1 MDATYKTCKLSLPLF
16 FLIVRTNVGY
26 SVIAEFI
33 VQHEDSQCIAEA
45 LGLLHAQWDVNE
57 ITVVNF
63 MIDCQQSEENAIR
76 GIFPE
81 SVIFLCS
88 FHRLQAWLRWLVNG
102 KNGVSQYKDQCMSI
116 LHSLGESKTEDEY
129 TKNLLR
135 LQKSHVWSRFL
146 NLRNYYTQQWAPKK
160 KVNISENK
168 WKNNSSYLLLF
179 VYIIPVYSFQMWV
192 QAYRIG
198 KQLYD
203 NTNNGIEA
211 QNKAFKYSFLNCCRN
226 LSMSHLI
233 YLLVD
238 IFVPAQTSK

>member
-1 MDATYKTCKLSLPLF
+1 
-16 FLIVRTNVGY
+16 
-26 SVIAEFI
+26 
-33 VQHEDSQCIAEA
+33 
-45 LGLLHAQWDVNE
+45 
-57 ITVVNF
+57 

-116 LHSLGESKTEDEY
+116 LCLLGESKTEDEY
-129 TKNLLR
+129 TRNLLC

-146 NLRNYYTQQWAPKK
+146 NLKNYYTQQWAPKK
-160 KVNISENK
+160 KVNISKNK

-179 VYIIPVYSFQMWV
+179 LYIIPVYSFQMWV

-203 NTNNGIEA
+203 NINNGIKA
-211 QNKAFKYSFLNCCRN
+211 QNKAFKYSFLNCCQN

-238 IFVPAQTSK
+238 IFVPAQTLK

>member
-1 MDATYKTCKLSLPLF
+1 MLMDATYKTCKLSLPLF
-16 FLIVRTNVGY
+16 FLVVETNVGY

-33 VQHEDSQCIAEA
+33 IQHEDSQSIAEA
-45 LGLLHAQWDVNE
+45 LGLLHAQWDANQ
-57 ITVVNF
+57 ITVGNF

-129 TKNLLR
+129 TRNLLR
-135 LQKSHVWSRFL
+135 LQKSHVWSRFP
-146 NLRNYYTQQWAPKK
+146 NLRNCYMQQWAPKK

-168 WKNNSSYLLLF
+168 
-179 VYIIPVYSFQMWV
+179 
-192 QAYRIG
+192 
-198 KQLYD
+198 
-203 NTNNGIEA
+203 
-211 QNKAFKYSFLNCCRN
+211 
-226 LSMSHLI
+226 
-233 YLLVD
+233 
-238 IFVPAQTSK
+238 